1 MRRFILF
8 IGLSLS
14 LASCGDSDN
23 EYDAS
28 GVFEATETIVS
39 AQGTGELLRFDI
51 EEGMELKADS
61 PVGCIDTIQLHLQ
74 KLQLAGNLQ
83 SAASRR
89 YNVEQQVASIRQQIA
104 TQRKEQ
110 QRFAN
115 LVKDN
120 AANRKQLDDIEAQ
133 IALLEKQLSARQETL
148 NNTNSG
154 ANGDIQSLQAQ
165 IALLNDKIQK
175 CIISSPISGTVL
187 TKYAE
192 RGELASPGK
201 ALFKVADMR
210 RINLRAYVTADQ
222 LTRLK
227 IGQAVR
233 VFADEGRK
241 GRKEYPGTLTW
252 ISDKAEFTPKTIQ
265 TRDERANLVYA
276 IKISVENDGYI
287 KRGMYGEIK
296 IDNGQ

>member
-276 IKISVENDGYI
+276 IKIAVENDGYI

>member
-120 AANRKQLDDIEAQ
+120 AANQKQLDDIEAQ

-276 IKISVENDGYI
+276 IKIAMENDGYI

>member
-120 AANRKQLDDIEAQ
+120 AANQKQLDDIEAQ

-233 VFADEGRK
+233 VFADEGHK

-276 IKISVENDGYI
+276 IKIAVENDGYI